1 PSRRHSVRRPDRG
14 SAHAHHLGRVRAL
27 PQGRLRGA
35 SASAGGA
42 GGLVTAYWCELA
54 WMGGPSA
61 EPGVLV
67 EVEDGRITGV
77 TSGIPAPLSG
87 AWRLDGLTLPGLA
100 NAHSHAFQRALRGP
114 TQRGRRSL

>member
-1 PSRRHSVRRPDRG
+1 M
-14 SAHAHHLGRVRAL
+14 
-27 PQGRLRGA
+27 
-35 SASAGGA
+35 
-42 GGLVTAYWCELA
+42 TAYWCELA

-87 AWRLDGLTLPGLA
+87 AWRTSLDRTAEAQWTSHDTSVATVAPGGLVTAVGFGATHIDAVFEALTAPRPHRPAVPLRPRRRGGRWAARRRPAGPG
-100 NAHSHAFQRALRGP
+100 P
-114 TQRGRRSL
+114 